1 MNRERLPS
9 IIQWARGKSSSSR
22 PPNSLSKQIVRR
34 VFFLSAIGILSLA
47 TAMTLGLATSVERVK
62 RKLERVNIQAAR
74 ITDLF
79 ILNLQSDLIAT
90 SASLSAT
97 NDPDAVLRNMLA
109 RNVSVLDVFLI
120 KPDGSVAVQQ
130 SRVGR
135 PQYKSDSQI
144 QLNSSRLLED
154 SDRTMN
160 FGEMKMGEIYFK
172 NRVPQLD
179 MAIAVT
185 DDIGLPKAIL
195 WVTVDL
201 NRLWNKIISIKAGK
215 DGYAFLVTE
224 KGQIVAF
231 RNRQLQDPDIFI
243 QDRIGR
249 SGLDIARSGFNFYRG
264 LREEWVFAIAQRLEI
279 MSSWFVIVEQPARE
293 FLTPLLFIAAI
304 WLGILLGA
312 IAIVYGIIDF
322 TRKRI
327 VIPLGSL
334 REAVGRFSSGEWE
347 YRFEIPNTD
356 ELGELAVSFQHMAG
370 QLRDSFATLEGNNTK
385 MQILNDALSQS
396 ERKLTQFLEAVPV
409 GIFVID
415 AKGKPYYANQKAK
428 ELLGKGVD
436 IDKASPENLTTVYQA
451 YIAGTDR
458 LYPTD
463 NQPILRALQ
472 GEVSRTEDME
482 IHIRDRRIPLE
493 IWGTPIYNLE
503 GEINYAIAVFQDIT
517 ERKKAETERQRF
529 TEQLSELNIAYE
541 RFVPEQFLQLLDKTS
556 IIDVRLGEAVQK
568 EMSVLFADI
577 RNFTTLS
584 ERMTPEDNF
593 KFINA
598 YLSRM
603 EPSIVEN
610 GGFIDK
616 YVGDGIMALF
626 SGSAD
631 DAVRGGISMLRRL
644 KQYNKTRTRPDRPP
658 IHIGV
663 GINTG
668 SLMLGTVGG
677 SQRMDSTVI
686 SDTVNLASRLETL
699 TKQYNVSLL
708 ITHQMFLKLANT
720 QQYNIR
726 LIDRVLVKGKSEQ
739 ISVFEVFDA
748 DSDDLRAAKK
758 VMQTDFEQAILLY
771 HLGLFSEASEIFQ
784 RCLQVHSGDGAA
796 QFYLEQCQNNMGDR

>member
-1 MNRERLPS
+1 MKIERLSS
-9 IIQWARGKSSSSR
+9 IIQWARGKSFSSR

-34 VFFLSAIGILSLA
+34 VFFLSSIGILSLA

-74 ITDLF
+74 TTDLF
-79 ILNLQSDLIAT
+79 ILNIQSDLIAT

-97 NDPDAVLRNMLA
+97 HDPDAVLRNMLA
-109 RNVSVLDVFLI
+109 RNASLLDIFLV
-120 KPDGSVAVQQ
+120 KPNGEIIVQQ

-135 PQYKSDSQI
+135 PKYSQT
-144 QLNSSRLLED
+144 QFNALKLLED
-154 SDRTMN
+154 RNQNLD
-160 FGEMKMGEIYFK
+160 FGEVKMGEIYFA
-172 NRVPQLD
+172 NQFPQLD

-185 DDIGLPKAIL
+185 DDIGLPTATL
-195 WVTVDL
+195 WVSVDL
-201 NRLWNKIISIKAGK
+201 NRLWNKIIDIKAGK

-224 KGQIVAF
+224 KGQIIAF
-231 RNRQLQDPDIFI
+231 RNRQLQDPEILL

-264 LREEWVFAIAQRLEI
+264 LGGEWVVAIAQRLEI
-279 MSSWFVIVEQPARE
+279 IPSWFVVVEQPARE
-293 FLTPLLFIAAI
+293 FLTPLLLVAAI
-304 WLGILLGA
+304 WLGILLVA
-312 IAIVYGIIDF
+312 IAIVYGIINF

-327 VIPLGSL
+327 VIPLGLL
-334 REAVGRFSSGEWE
+334 REAVGRLSSGDWE

-356 ELGELAVSFQHMAG
+356 ELGELATSFQRMAG
-370 QLRDSFATLEGNNTK
+370 QLRDTFATLEHNNAK
-385 MQILNDALSQS
+385 MQVLNDALSQS

-409 GIFVID
+409 GLFVVD
-415 AKGKPYYANQKAK
+415 AQGKPYYANQKAK

-436 IDKASPENLTTVYQA
+436 SEASAENLVEVYQA

-458 LYPTD
+458 LYPNE
-463 NQPILRALQ
+463 NQPILRALG
-472 GEVSRTEDME
+472 GEVSNTEDME
-482 IHIRDRRIPLE
+482 IHARDRRIPIE

-503 GEINYAIAVFQDIT
+503 GEVSYAIAVFQDIT
-517 ERKKAETERQRF
+517 ERKKAEAERQRF
-529 TEQLSELNIAYE
+529 TEQLRELNIAYE

-556 IIDVRLGEAVQK
+556 IIDVHLGDAVQK

-603 EPSIVEN
+603 EPAIVEN

-631 DAVRGGISMLRRL
+631 DAIKGGISMLRKL
-644 KQYNKTRTRPDRPP
+644 KKYNKTRTRPDRPP
-658 IHIGV
+658 IHIGI

-699 TKQYNVSLL
+699 TKHYNVALL

-720 QQYNIR
+720 QHYDIR

-739 ISVFEVFDA
+739 ISIFEVFDA
-748 DSDDLRAAKK
+748 DPDDLRAAKK
-758 VMQTDFEQAILLY
+758 AMKTNFERAVLLY
-771 HLGLFSEASEIFQ
+771 HLGLFAEASELFQ
-784 RCLQVHSGDGAA
+784 HCLQIHTDDGAA
-796 QFYLEQCQNNMGDR
+796 QFYLEQCQNKII